1 MNLEKNT
8 RNENRDKKEISK
20 DRKFKNRENI
30 KRRNSKI
37 KKMNITKK

>member
-30 KRRNSKI
+30 KIRNNKL

>member
-30 KRRNSKI
+30 KRRNNKL